1 MAMAMRPQR
10 LCWKEGRD
18 TSEEGYGRPPCPD
31 RIYGVWQLLNDV
43 LSAMEILGIWREYF
57 LHVGEDGRPEDSV
70 GRRGLSRKLLDR
82 YFRGSDSRQED

>member
-1 MAMAMRPQR
+1 
-10 LCWKEGRD
+10 
-18 TSEEGYGRPPCPD
+18 
-31 RIYGVWQLLNDV
+31 V